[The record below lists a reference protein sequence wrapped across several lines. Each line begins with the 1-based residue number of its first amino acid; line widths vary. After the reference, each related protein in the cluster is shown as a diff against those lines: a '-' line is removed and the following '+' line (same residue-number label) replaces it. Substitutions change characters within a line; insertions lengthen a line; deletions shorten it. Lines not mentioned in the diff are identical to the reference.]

1 VIPDEGGMLWTDNMQ
16 IPKGAAHKYTAEL
29 MIDWVY
35 DPAIAAQMAAWIQYV
50 SPVKG
55 AKEALA
61 ANEDPEV
68 AALAENALMF
78 PDEGTQ
84 AKLHIFMGLTEEEE
98 AYMND
103 EFSKVTGN

>member
-1 VIPDEGGMLWTDNMQ
+1 MQ
-16 IPKGAAHKYTAEL
+16 IPKGAQHKYTAEL

-50 SPVKG
+50 SPVQG

-61 ANEDPEV
+61 ANTDPEV
-68 AALAENALMF
+68 AALAQNPLMF
-78 PDEGTQ
+78 PDDATL
-84 AKLHIFMGLTEEEE
+84 AKVHIFKSLDEAEE